1 MFHANAWGM
10 PYGAL
15 MAGAEIVMTDRFL
28 DSKSL
33 IDLIETQ
40 RPDGGRGGA
49 DDLERCPA
57 LSGKRSRT

>member
-15 MAGAEIVMTDRFL
+15 MAGADIVMTDRFL

-33 IDLIETQ
+33 IDLIETATA
-40 RPDGGRGGA
+40 DGRGGGA
-49 DDLERCPA
+49 DDLE
-57 LSGKRSRT
+57 